1 MPRFFTVSVSLKEK
15 TAARSQAYH
24 GQDGDPSQRFQ
35 RDLPIHATGDGP
47 GKKMETKMISLK

>member
-1 MPRFFTVSVSLKEK
+1 MPRFFYCVCFVKKK

-47 GKKMETKMISLK
+47 GEKMETKMISLK